1 MDTPPNEPTN
11 QNSLKFQKLLSQ
23 RIKKRYLK
31 LWGLVSKK
39 AQYPRPVLVEPHNFF
54 VGNFGMLTP
63 VRKKNLLKKRLL
75 FTVEKN
81 YKLTIN
87 CLSDL

>member
-1 MDTPPNEPTN
+1 MIIYKITNFVDYNQLLKRLDTQPNDPTN
-11 QNSLKFQKLLSQ
+11 QNSLKFKKLLSQ

-54 VGNFGMLTP
+54 VGNFGMLTL
-63 VRKKNLLKKRLL
+63 VRKKI
-75 FTVEKN
+75 F
-81 YKLTIN
+81 
-87 CLSDL
+87 